1 MVQKAKRLIESDFGR
16 KGSRIIMVFKYDI
29 EFDKDA
35 VIKNINRITDRI
47 FKLLPSREEG
57 GDWETPLKNL
67 ILEIIGMDQLWVDQ
81 TNLFSLLCKLEALQ
95 TLTEENDFFTFRKL
109 IFECLSLITQIKNEI
124 K

>member
-1 MVQKAKRLIESDFGR
+1 
-16 KGSRIIMVFKYDI
+16 MVFKYDI

-81 TNLFSLLCKLEALQ
+81 TNLFSLLCKLEELQ

>member
-1 MVQKAKRLIESDFGR
+1 
-16 KGSRIIMVFKYDI
+16 MVFKYDI
-29 EFDKDA
+29 NFDKDV

-67 ILEIIGMDQLWVDQ
+67 ILEIIGMNQLWIDQ

-95 TLTEENDFFTFRKL
+95 TLTNEDDFFTFRKL
-109 IFECLSLITQIKNEI
+109 IFECLSLMTQIKNEI

>member
-1 MVQKAKRLIESDFGR
+1 
-16 KGSRIIMVFKYDI
+16 MVFKYDI

-67 ILEIIGMDQLWVDQ
+67 ILEIIGMDQL
-81 TNLFSLLCKLEALQ
+81 
-95 TLTEENDFFTFRKL
+95 
-109 IFECLSLITQIKNEI
+109 
-124 K
+124 

>member
-1 MVQKAKRLIESDFGR
+1 
-16 KGSRIIMVFKYDI
+16 MVFKYDV

-47 FKLLPSREEG
+47 IKLLPSREEG

-67 ILEIIGMDQLWVDQ
+67 ILEIKGVKALWIDQP
-81 TNLFSLLCKLEALQ
+81 NLFSLLCRLEVLQ
-95 TLTEENDFFTFRKL
+95 TLTEEDDFITFRKL
-109 IFECLSLITQIKNEI
+109 IFECLSICNQIK

>member
-1 MVQKAKRLIESDFGR
+1 
-16 KGSRIIMVFKYDI
+16 MVFKYDI
-29 EFDKDA
+29 NFDKDV

-67 ILEIIGMDQLWVDQ
+67 ILEIVGMNQLWIDQ

-95 TLTEENDFFTFRKL
+95 TLTNEDDFFTFRKL
-109 IFECLSLITQIKNEI
+109 IFECLSLMTQIKNEI